1 MLSTK
6 RSLLPLMLVLCLA
19 ALSASDACAAGKSPA
34 QKKKQAQMALIGLL
48 TLLPAAAI
56 IALGGLGL
64 QTAYRATFVK
74 RSDRV
79 AKAASGGP
87 VKCFA
92 LGLVNSALLFVLIAV
107 TGDAVP
113 AATLVLILLSGLLLF
128 MGLAAK
134 AENLGARVA
143 LVAGYECNPV
153 IGLVI
158 GWPTIVC
165 ILLVPVVG
173 WWVVLY
179 LAVAGVGAVVLSF
192 LGNGRTA
199 TVEEQEANGSPAG
212 PDDTETD
219 CTETPQT

>member
-6 RSLLPLMLVLCLA
+6 RLLLPLMLVLCLA
-19 ALSASDACAAGKSPA
+19 ALSASDADAAGKSPG

-79 AKAASGGP
+79 VKAASGAP
-87 VKCFA
+87 AKCFA
-92 LGLVNSALLFVLIAV
+92 LGLVNSAVLFVLMAAAGEPAPVIAMIL
-107 TGDAVP
+107 AV
-113 AATLVLILLSGLLLF
+113 LSGLLLF
-128 MGLAAK
+128 MGLTAK

-153 IGLVI
+153 IALVI

-165 ILLVPVVG
+165 MLLVPVVG
-173 WWVVLY
+173 WCVVLY

-192 LGNGRTA
+192 FGNGGSKEAERSP
-199 TVEEQEANGSPAG
+199 VDQNEEPPEV
-212 PDDTETD
+212 
-219 CTETPQT
+219 